1 MSYGNNEVRY
11 AIDTIPSYKTVT
23 IAVKGGGGL
32 TFSSYATGGD
42 ITSNEIAYTNE
53 RDTGFELIE
62 GNAMV
67 LGEDSFGSLTALSAG
82 SKVYS
87 NTASIAMMKE
97 EINKQ
102 LNNIGFGNYYN
113 KNTFQSQ
120 DISRNYGSLG
130 SNNLE
135 NLMKNMISLLTV
147 ISTKDT
153 SLYVDS
159 KQIAKATATS
169 MNKELGFQNKKR
181 W

>member
-1 MSYGNNEVRY
+1 M
-11 AIDTIPSYKTVT
+11 
-23 IAVKGGGGL
+23 
-32 TFSSYATGGD
+32 F
-42 ITSNEIAYTNE
+42 
-53 RDTGFELIE
+53 
-62 GNAMV
+62 
-67 LGEDSFGSLTALSAG
+67 LSVN
-82 SKVYS
+82 SVQY
-87 NTASIAMMKE
+87 
-97 EINKQ
+97 
-102 LNNIGFGNYYN
+102 YYN